1 MSSRFFDVMEENTMT
16 EQDTQP
22 KTETAVNGSVS
33 VPQSSNSGVKNTTDD
48 RDAKRKRAE
57 EAGNNNPDGIN
68 QYTPSEKWHGNSY
81 VDTKV
86 AIKAYLDFNPEDSV
100 EFVQNLINDAKKPN
114 ADPATRKLYI
124 QLTGGFDPTETKV
137 SGEVTQI
144 MENPLNKLSI
154 EELRTLKAL
163 KKEVEDGK

>member
-1 MSSRFFDVMEENTMT
+1 MA
-16 EQDTQP
+16 EQDTKPEKSKAVDGSISATP
-22 KTETAVNGSVS
+22 KQDER
-33 VPQSSNSGVKNTTDD
+33 VKNTTLD
-48 RDAKRKRAE
+48 RGEKTPEAKEVNMNR
-57 EAGNNNPDGIN
+57 NPEGVN
-68 QYTPSEKWHGNSY
+68 QHTPSDKWYGASY
-81 VDTKV
+81 RDTKV
-86 AIKAYLDFNPEDSV
+86 AMKAYLDFNPDEHMD
-100 EFVQNLINDAKKPN
+100 FIINLVRDAKKG
-114 ADPATRKLYI
+114 DPTARKLVV

>member
-33 VPQSSNSGVKNTTDD
+33 APQSSNSGVKNTTLD
-48 RDAKRKRAE
+48 RGEKTPEAKEVNMNR
-57 EAGNNNPDGIN
+57 NPEGVN
-68 QYTPSEKWHGNSY
+68 QHTPSDKWYGASY
-81 VDTKV
+81 RDTKV
-86 AIKAYLDFNPEDSV
+86 AMKAYLDFNPDEHMD
-100 EFVQNLINDAKKPN
+100 FIINLVRDAKKG
-114 ADPATRKLYI
+114 DPTARKLVV